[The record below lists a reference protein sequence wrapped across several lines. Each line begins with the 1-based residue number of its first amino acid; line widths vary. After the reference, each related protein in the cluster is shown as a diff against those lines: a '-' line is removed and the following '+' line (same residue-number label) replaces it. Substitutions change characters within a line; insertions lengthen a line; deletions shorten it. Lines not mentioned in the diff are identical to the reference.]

1 MRRRP
6 ISLRRKSL
14 WITLLTLAL
23 WPLFSANTASSTTVI
38 VVRTPTEIYIGADS
52 KITDVRNES
61 LTSTACKIR
70 QVDDLFFAF
79 SGLPKMPGV
88 ESDLMEIIEE
98 ASRDGGTI
106 ADKVEEF
113 DDIITDEWSEGLQEL
128 KKERPQ
134 FYKEEVKGRIILQ
147 VAFAGIQKRK
157 PVFFLIHIKAVERDG
172 FPAID
177 ISKKSCPGDCQQGKV
192 IAYFGHTGALKQ
204 YMSDRSNAW
213 KSGYVQGIRKL
224 ITLQMEAQP
233 EYVGPPIDILHID
246 RMGAEW
252 IEVKSEC
259 PEVE

>member
-6 ISLRRKSL
+6 IPLRRKTL
-14 WITLLTLAL
+14 WIALLGLAL
-23 WPLFSANTASSTTVI
+23 WPLVSANTASSTTIV

-52 KITDVRNES
+52 KITDIRNES

-88 ESDLMEIIEE
+88 ESDLMGIIEE
-98 ASRDGGTI
+98 ASRGGGTI
-106 ADKVEEF
+106 ADKVEAF
-113 DDIITDEWSEGLQEL
+113 DDIIADKWSEGLQEM

-134 FYKEEVKGRIILQ
+134 FYEEEVKGKIILQ

-157 PVFFLIHIKAVERDG
+157 PVFYLMHLKAVERDG

-177 ISKKSCPGDCQQGKV
+177 IFKKSCPGDCQQGKV
-192 IAYFGHTGALKQ
+192 IAYFGNTGALKQ

-213 KSGYVQGIRKL
+213 KSGYVQEIRKL
-224 ITLQMEAQP
+224 ITLQIEAQP
-233 EYVGPPIDILHID
+233 EHVGPPIDILHIN

-252 IEVKSEC
+252 IQIKSGC
-259 PEVE
+259 PEIE